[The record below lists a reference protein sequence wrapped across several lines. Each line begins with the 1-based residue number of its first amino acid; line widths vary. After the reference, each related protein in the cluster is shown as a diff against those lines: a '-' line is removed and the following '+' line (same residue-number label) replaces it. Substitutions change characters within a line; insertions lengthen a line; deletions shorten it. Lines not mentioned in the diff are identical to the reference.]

1 MNKLTKV
8 GLTALAT
15 SLVATASYA
24 GEMSVSGSASLTYTG
39 LDTNADTNPWAMG
52 DSIKFSGGGDLD
64 NGMTV
69 SVYYEMDG
77 AGSHKNFDDYNLKLG
92 MGDMGTLSFSGDSS
106 SGSGVDSVKDIVPN
120 AYTPVYEAANEAG
133 GAADNGL
140 LDTSGN
146 TQTGQWGYD
155 VSAMGFDFSASYN
168 SVPGTSAKS
177 ETGYSVSYSG
187 LMDGLTLVYG
197 FFDDGDIAENDT
209 IGAKYTMVNITAAI
223 QSTNVDYEATGSTDQ
238 DAIHYGVSMAIN
250 DDLTVSAG
258 RHEVEFDGGAEDEVN
273 SGIQASYTMGSISY
287 TVAMNKVESAGG
299 TADKDAEASIFVAS
313 FAF

>member
-155 VSAMGFDFSASYN
+155 VSAMGFDFSVSYN

-209 IGAKYTMVNITAAI
+209 VGVKYTMGNITAAI
-223 QSTNVDYEATGSTDQ
+223 QSTNVDYEATASTDQ
-238 DAIHYGVSMAIN
+238 DAMHYGVSMAIN

-258 RHEVEFDGGAEDEVN
+258 RQEVEFDGGAEDEIN

>member
-1 MNKLTKV
+1 MNKVTKV

-24 GEMSVSGSASLTYTG
+24 GELSVSGSASLTYTG
-39 LDTNADTNPWAMG
+39 LDTNSDTNPWAMG
-52 DSIKFSGGGDLD
+52 DSVKFNGGGDLD

-69 SVYYEMDG
+69 SVYYELDG
-77 AGSHKNFDDYNLKLG
+77 GTYDDYNLKLG
-92 MGDMGTLSFSGDSS
+92 MGDMGTLSFSGASS
-106 SGSGVDSVKDIVPN
+106 SGSGVDSVKDIVPK
-120 AYTPVYEAANEAG
+120 AYTPVYEAADEST

-155 VSAMGFDFSASYN
+155 VNAAGFDLSVSYN
-168 SVPGTSAKS
+168 SHPAAGATA

-197 FFDDGDIAENDT
+197 VFDDGDIAENDT
-209 IGAKYTMVNITAAI
+209 VGVKYTMGSLTAAI

-238 DAIHYGVSMAIN
+238 DATHMGISMAIN

-258 RHEVEFDGGAEDEVN
+258 RQEVEFDGVGEDEVN
-273 SGIQASYTMGSISY
+273 TGLQASYTMGSISFS
-287 TVAMNKVESAGG
+287 AALNKVESGSG
-299 TADKDAEASIFVAS
+299 TANRDAEASIFVAS

>member
-15 SLVATASYA
+15 SLVASASYA
-24 GEMSVSGSASLTYTG
+24 GELSVSGSASLTYTG
-39 LDTNADTNPWAMG
+39 LDSNSNVNPWAMG
-52 DSIKFSGGGDLD
+52 DSVKFNGSGDLD

-69 SVYYEMDG
+69 SVYYELDG
-77 AGSHKNFDDYNLKLG
+77 GTYDDYNLKLG
-92 MGDMGTLSFSGDSS
+92 MGDMGTLSFSGASS
-106 SGSGVDSVKDIVPN
+106 SGSGVDSVKDIVPK
-120 AYTPVYEAANEAG
+120 AYTPVYEAADEVG

-146 TQTGQWGYD
+146 NQTGQWGYD
-155 VSAMGFDFSASYN
+155 VNAAGFDFSVSYN
-168 SVPGTSAKS
+168 PKPAAAAEA

-197 FFDDGDIAENDT
+197 VFDDGDVAENDT
-209 IGAKYTMVNITAAI
+209 IGAKLTMGSITAAI
-223 QSTNVDYEATGSTDQ
+223 QSTNVDYEATASTDQ
-238 DAIHYGVSMAIN
+238 DATHMGISMAIN

-258 RHEVEFDGGAEDEVN
+258 RQEVEFDGGTEDEVN
-273 SGIQASYTMGSISY
+273 TGIQASYTMGSISIS
-287 TVAMNKVESAGG
+287 TAINSVESAGG
-299 TADKDAEASIFVAS
+299 TANKDAEASIFSAS

>member
-1 MNKLTKV
+1 MNKVTKV

-24 GEMSVSGSASLTYTG
+24 GELSVSGSASLTYTG
-39 LDTNADTNPWAMG
+39 LDSRSDANPWGMG
-52 DSIKFSGGGDLD
+52 DSVKFNGSGDLD

-69 SVYYEMDG
+69 SVYYELDG
-77 AGSHKNFDDYNLKLG
+77 GTYDDYNLKLG
-92 MGDMGTLSFSGDSS
+92 MGDMGTLSFSGASS
-106 SGSGVDSVKDIVPN
+106 SGSGVDSVKDIVPK
-120 AYTPVYEAANEAG
+120 AYTPVYEAANEVG
-133 GAADNGL
+133 TTGVDNGL

-155 VSAMGFDFSASYN
+155 VTAAGFDLSVSYN
-168 SVPGTSAKS
+168 PKPAAAAAA

-197 FFDDGDIAENDT
+197 VFDDGDIAENDT
-209 IGAKYTMVNITAAI
+209 MGVKYTMGNMTAAI
-223 QSTNVDYEATGSTDQ
+223 QTTNVDYEATTSTDQ
-238 DAIHYGVSMAIN
+238 DATHMGISLAIN

-258 RHEVEFDGGAEDEVN
+258 RQEVEFDGGAEDEVN
-273 SGIQASYTMGSISY
+273 SGIQASYTMGSISL
-287 TVAMNKVESAGG
+287 TAAMNSVDSAGG
-299 TADKDAEASIFVAS
+299 TANKDAEASIFVAS

>member
-1 MNKLTKV
+1 MNKVTKV

-24 GEMSVSGSASLTYTG
+24 GELSVSGGASLTYTG
-39 LDTNADTNPWAMG
+39 LDSRSDANPWGMG
-52 DSIKFSGGGDLD
+52 DSVKFNGSGDLD

-69 SVYYEMDG
+69 SVYYELDG
-77 AGSHKNFDDYNLKLG
+77 GTYDDYNLKLG
-92 MGDMGTLSFSGDSS
+92 MGDMGTLSFSGASS
-106 SGSGVDSVKDIVPN
+106 SGSGVDSVKDIVPK

-146 TQTGQWGYD
+146 NQTGQWGYD
-155 VSAMGFDFSASYN
+155 VNAAGFDISVSYN
-168 SVPGTSAKS
+168 QHPAAGATA

-197 FFDDGDIAENDT
+197 AFDDGDIAENDT
-209 IGAKYTMVNITAAI
+209 IGVKYTMGAMTAAY
-223 QSTNVDYEATGSTDQ
+223 QTTNVDYEATASTDQ
-238 DAIHYGVSMAIN
+238 DATHIGVSMAIN

-258 RHEVEFDGGAEDEVN
+258 RQEVEFDGAAEDEVN

-287 TVAMNKVESAGG
+287 TVAMNSVESAGG
-299 TADKDAEASIFVAS
+299 TAGKDAEASIFVAS

>member
-1 MNKLTKV
+1 MNKVTKV

-24 GEMSVSGSASLTYTG
+24 GELSVSGGASLTYTG
-39 LDTNADTNPWAMG
+39 LDSRSDTNPWAMG
-52 DSIKFSGGGDLD
+52 DSVKFNGSGDLD

-69 SVYYEMDG
+69 SVYYELDG
-77 AGSHKNFDDYNLKLG
+77 GTYDDYNLKLG
-92 MGDMGTLSFSGDSS
+92 MGDMGTLSFSGASS
-106 SGSGVDSVKDIVPN
+106 SGSGVDSVKDIVPK
-120 AYTPVYEAANEAG
+120 AYTPVYEAADEVG

-146 TQTGQWGYD
+146 NQTGQWGYD
-155 VSAMGFDFSASYN
+155 VSAAGFDLSVSYN
-168 SVPGTSAKS
+168 PKPAAAATA

-197 FFDDGDIAENDT
+197 IFDDGDVAENDT
-209 IGAKYTMVNITAAI
+209 MGVKYSMGNMTAAI
-223 QSTNVDYEATGSTDQ
+223 QATNVDYEATGSTDQ
-238 DAIHYGVSMAIN
+238 DATHMGISLAIN

-258 RHEVEFDGGAEDEVN
+258 RQEVEFDGVGEDEVN
-273 SGIQASYTMGSISY
+273 TGIQASYTMGSISY
-287 TVAMNKVESAGG
+287 SVAVNSVESAGG
-299 TADKDAEASIFVAS
+299 TANKDAEASIFVAS

>member
-24 GEMSVSGSASLTYTG
+24 GELSVSGSASLTYTG
-39 LDTNADTNPWAMG
+39 LDSNSDTNPWAMG
-52 DSIKFSGGGDLD
+52 DSVKFNGSGDLD

-69 SVYYEMDG
+69 SVYYELDG
-77 AGSHKNFDDYNLKLG
+77 GTYDDYNLKLG
-92 MGDMGTLSFSGDSS
+92 MGDMGTLSFSGASS
-106 SGSGVDSVKDIVPN
+106 SGSGVDSMKDIVPK
-120 AYTPVYEAANEAG
+120 AYTPVYEAADEVG

-155 VSAMGFDFSASYN
+155 VTAAGFDLSVSYN
-168 SVPGTSAKS
+168 PKPAAAAAA

-197 FFDDGDIAENDT
+197 VFDDGDIAENDT
-209 IGAKYTMVNITAAI
+209 MGVKYSMGNMTAAI
-223 QSTNVDYEATGSTDQ
+223 QATNVDYEATTSTDQ
-238 DAIHYGVSMAIN
+238 DATHMGISLAIN

-258 RHEVEFDGGAEDEVN
+258 RQEVEFDGVGEDEVN
-273 SGIQASYTMGSISY
+273 TGLQASYTMGSISFS
-287 TVAMNKVESAGG
+287 AAINSVESAGG
-299 TADKDAEASIFVAS
+299 TANKDAEASIFVAS

>member
-1 MNKLTKV
+1 MNKVTKV

-24 GEMSVSGSASLTYTG
+24 GELSVSGSASLTYTG
-39 LDTNADTNPWAMG
+39 LDTNSDVNPWAMG
-52 DSIKFSGGGDLD
+52 DSVKFNGSGDLD

-69 SVYYEMDG
+69 SVYYELDG
-77 AGSHKNFDDYNLKLG
+77 GTYDDYNLKLG
-92 MGDMGTLSFSGDSS
+92 MGDMGTLSFSGASS
-106 SGSGVDSVKDIVPN
+106 SGSGVDSVKDIVPK
-120 AYTPVYEAANEAG
+120 AYTPVYEAADEST

-155 VSAMGFDFSASYN
+155 VNAAGFDLSVSYN
-168 SVPGTSAKS
+168 PKPAAGATA

-187 LMDGLTLVYG
+187 LMDGLTVVYG
-197 FFDDGDIAENDT
+197 VFDDGDIAENDT
-209 IGAKYTMVNITAAI
+209 IGAKYTMGSMTAAI

-238 DAIHYGVSMAIN
+238 DAMHMGISMAIN

-258 RHEVEFDGGAEDEVN
+258 RQEVEFDGVGEDEVN
-273 SGIQASYTMGSISY
+273 TGLQASYTMGSIS
-287 TVAMNKVESAGG
+287 TSVALNKVESAGG
-299 TADKDAEASIFVAS
+299 VANRDAEASIFVAS

>member
-155 VSAMGFDFSASYN
+155 VSAAGFDFSVSYN

-177 ETGYSVSYSG
+177 ESGYSVSYSG

-197 FFDDGDIAENDT
+197 FFDDGDVAENDT
-209 IGAKYTMVNITAAI
+209 VGVKYTMGNITAAI
-223 QSTNVDYEATGSTDQ
+223 QSTNVDYEATASTDQ
-238 DAIHYGVSMAIN
+238 DAMHYGVSMAIN

-258 RHEVEFDGGAEDEVN
+258 RQEVEFDGGAEDEIN

>member
-155 VSAMGFDFSASYN
+155 VSAMGFDFSVSYN

-177 ETGYSVSYSG
+177 ESGYSVSYSG

-209 IGAKYTMVNITAAI
+209 IGAKYTMGNITAAI

-258 RHEVEFDGGAEDEVN
+258 RQEVEFDGGAEDEVN

-299 TADKDAEASIFVAS
+299 VADKDAEASIFVAS

>member
-24 GEMSVSGSASLTYTG
+24 GELSVSGSASLTYTG
-39 LDTNADTNPWAMG
+39 LDSRSDANPWGMG
-52 DSIKFSGGGDLD
+52 DSVKFNGSGDLD

-69 SVYYEMDG
+69 SVYYELDG
-77 AGSHKNFDDYNLKLG
+77 GTYDDYNLKLG
-92 MGDMGTLSFSGDSS
+92 MGDMGTLSFSGASS
-106 SGSGVDSVKDIVPN
+106 SGSGVDSVKDIVPK
-120 AYTPVYEAANEAG
+120 AYTPVYEAADEVG

-146 TQTGQWGYD
+146 NQTGQWGYD
-155 VSAMGFDFSASYN
+155 VNAAGFDLSVSYN
-168 SVPGTSAKS
+168 PKPAAAAAA

-197 FFDDGDIAENDT
+197 VFDDGDIAENDT
-209 IGAKYTMVNITAAI
+209 IGVKYTMGAMTAAI

-238 DAIHYGVSMAIN
+238 DATHMGISLAIN
-250 DDLTVSAG
+250 DDLTVSAA
-258 RHEVEFDGGAEDEVN
+258 RQEVEFDGAGEDEVN
-273 SGIQASYTMGSISY
+273 TGIAASYTMGSMSFTTQINS
-287 TVAMNKVESAGG
+287 VESAGG
-299 TADKDAEASIFVAS
+299 TANNDAEASIFVAS

>member
-1 MNKLTKV
+1 MNKVTKV

-39 LDTNADTNPWAMG
+39 LDTNANVNPWAMG
-52 DSIKFSGGGDLD
+52 DSVKFNGGGDLD

-69 SVYYEMDG
+69 SVYYELDG
-77 AGSHKNFDDYNLKLG
+77 GNYDDYNLKLG
-92 MGDMGTLSFSGDSS
+92 MGDMGTLSFSGASS
-106 SGSGVDSVKDIVPN
+106 SSSGVDSVKDIVPK

-146 TQTGQWGYD
+146 NQTGQWGYD
-155 VSAMGFDFSASYN
+155 VSAMGFDFSVSYN

-209 IGAKYTMVNITAAI
+209 VGAKYTMGNITAAI
-223 QSTNVDYEATGSTDQ
+223 QSTNVDYEATASTDQ

-258 RHEVEFDGGAEDEVN
+258 RQEVELDGKAEDEVN

-299 TADKDAEASIFVAS
+299 VADKDAEASIFVAS

>member
-1 MNKLTKV
+1 MNKVTKV

-24 GEMSVSGSASLTYTG
+24 GELSVSGSASLTYTG
-39 LDTNADTNPWAMG
+39 LDSNSDTNPWAMG
-52 DSIKFSGGGDLD
+52 DSVKFNGSGDLD

-69 SVYYEMDG
+69 SVYYELDG
-77 AGSHKNFDDYNLKLG
+77 GTYDDYNLKLG
-92 MGDMGTLSFSGDSS
+92 MGDMGTLSFSGASS
-106 SGSGVDSVKDIVPN
+106 SGSGVDSVKDIVPK
-120 AYTPVYEAANEAG
+120 AYTPVYELADEVG

-155 VSAMGFDFSASYN
+155 VTAAGFDLSVSYN
-168 SVPGTSAKS
+168 PKPAAAAAA

-197 FFDDGDIAENDT
+197 VFDDGDIAENDT
-209 IGAKYTMVNITAAI
+209 MGVKYSMGNMTAAI
-223 QSTNVDYEATGSTDQ
+223 QATNVDYEATTSTDQ
-238 DAIHYGVSMAIN
+238 DATHMGISLAIN

-258 RHEVEFDGGAEDEVN
+258 RQEVEFDGVGEDEVN
-273 SGIQASYTMGSISY
+273 TGLQASYTMGSISFS
-287 TVAMNKVESAGG
+287 AAINSVESAGG
-299 TADKDAEASIFVAS
+299 TANKDAEASIFVAS

>member
-15 SLVATASYA
+15 SLVASASYA
-24 GEMSVSGSASLTYTG
+24 GELSVSGGASLTYTG
-39 LDTNADTNPWAMG
+39 LDSNSDTNPWVMG
-52 DSIKFSGGGDLD
+52 DSVKFNGSGDLD

-69 SVYYEMDG
+69 SVYYELDG
-77 AGSHKNFDDYNLKLG
+77 GTYDDYNLKLG
-92 MGDMGTLSFSGDSS
+92 MGDMGTLSFSGASS
-106 SGSGVDSVKDIVPN
+106 SGSGVDSVKDIVPS
-120 AYTPVYEAANEAG
+120 AYTPVYEAANEVG

-146 TQTGQWGYD
+146 NQTGQWGYD
-155 VSAMGFDFSASYN
+155 VNAAGFDLSVSYN
-168 SVPGTSAKS
+168 PKPAAAAAA

-197 FFDDGDIAENDT
+197 IFDDGDIAENDT
-209 IGAKYTMVNITAAI
+209 IGAKYTMGSVTAAI
-223 QSTNVDYEATGSTDQ
+223 QSTNVDYEAVASTDQ
-238 DAIHYGVSMAIN
+238 DATHMGISMAIN

-258 RHEVEFDGGAEDEVN
+258 RQEVEFDGGTEDEVN
-273 SGIQASYTMGSISY
+273 TGIQASYTMGSISFS
-287 TVAMNKVESAGG
+287 TAINSVESAGG
-299 TADKDAEASIFVAS
+299 TANKDAEASIFVAS